1 MKRSHPAFS
10 FIVVAAL
17 VLGACSSGESS
28 NGDPTVPIPTAG
40 TSPTSTTPNSTPSSE
55 PATGSTTTS
64 TSSAT
69 SDAQTSTSTT
79 TNGPPT
85 TLIRPADLVTDPND
99 PNNLHTSLPEHQ
111 PIIDAYVAA
120 ISAEL
125 ITYSRWPL
133 DPTSSELMSAPI
145 SDAMRSRENSGL
157 VERTQLNQ
165 VLDISGGMTLR
176 PYVVENDDPTRAF
189 VWDCQIDATFW
200 KDKDTGAKAPP
211 DAWPNSGP
219 PGVEVG
225 ISAVMVLVEGE
236 WHLDD
241 GGLEPRACE

>member
-1 MKRSHPAFS
+1 MMRSRPAFS

-17 VLGACSSGESS
+17 VLGACSSGDSS

-40 TSPTSTTPNSTPSSE
+40 TSPNITTSTSTSSSD
-55 PATGSTTTS
+55 PPTGSTTTS
-64 TSSAT
+64 TSPAT
-69 SDAQTSTSTT
+69 SNAPTATATTTGGPTTTLVRPAEVGYANGQYLLNPTST
-79 TNGPPT
+79 
-85 TLIRPADLVTDPND
+85 
-99 PNNLHTSLPEHQ
+99 
-111 PIIDAYVAA
+111 
-120 ISAEL
+120 
-125 ITYSRWPL
+125 
-133 DPTSSELMSAPI
+133 ELMGAPI
-145 SDAMRSRENSGL
+145 SDEMRSRENSGL

-211 DAWPNSGP
+211 DAWPNNGP

-236 WHLDD
+236 WLLDD

>member
-1 MKRSHPAFS
+1 MMRSRPA

-17 VLGACSSGESS
+17 VLGACSSGDSS
-28 NGDPTVPIPTAG
+28 NGDLTVPIPTAG
-40 TSPTSTTPNSTPSSE
+40 TVSSTTGVPDSTLSTESSQGSTTSTGPPTSSAP
-55 PATGSTTTS
+55 TTTS
-64 TSSAT
+64 TS
-69 SDAQTSTSTT
+69 
-79 TNGPPT
+79 GPPT

-99 PNNLHTSLPEHQ
+99 PNNLHASLPEHQ

-133 DPTSSELMSAPI
+133 DPTSTELMGAPI

-211 DAWPNSGP
+211 DAWPNNGP

-236 WHLDD
+236 WLLDD

>member
-1 MKRSHPAFS
+1 MKRSHPAFT

-17 VLGACSSGESS
+17 ALGACSSGDSS
-28 NGDPTVPIPTAG
+28 NGDQTVPIPTAG
-40 TSPTSTTPNSTPSSE
+40 TSPTSITSTGAASSAS
-55 PATGSTTTS
+55 ATGSTTTS
-64 TSSAT
+64 TGSAT
-69 SDAQTSTSTT
+69 SDAPTSTSTT

-120 ISAEL
+120 INAEL

-133 DPTSSELMSAPI
+133 DPTSTELMGAPL
-145 SDAMRSRENSGL
+145 SVEMRSRENSGL
-157 VERTQLNQ
+157 VERTQLNH

-176 PYVVENDDPTRAF
+176 PYVVENDDATRAF

-200 KDKDTGAKAPP
+200 KDKDSGAKAPP
-211 DAWPNSGP
+211 DAWPNNGP

-236 WHLDD
+236 WLLDD

>member
-17 VLGACSSGESS
+17 VLGACSSGDSS
-28 NGDPTVPIPTAG
+28 NGDLTVPIPTDG
-40 TSPTSTTPNSTPSSE
+40 TTPASTTSSE

-69 SDAQTSTSTT
+69 SDAPTSTATT

-120 ISAEL
+120 INAEL

-133 DPTSSELMSAPI
+133 DPTSTELMGAPI
-145 SDAMRSRENSGL
+145 SDEMRSRENSGL

-200 KDKDTGAKAPP
+200 KDNDSGAKAPP
-211 DAWPNSGP
+211 DAWPNNGP

-225 ISAVMVLVEGE
+225 VSAVMVLVEGE
-236 WHLDD
+236 WLLDD

>member
-1 MKRSHPAFS
+1 MMRSRPAFP

-17 VLGACSSGESS
+17 VLGACSSGDSS

-40 TSPTSTTPNSTPSSE
+40 TSPNITTSTSTSSSD
-55 PATGSTTTS
+55 PPTGSTTTS
-64 TSSAT
+64 TSPAT
-69 SDAQTSTSTT
+69 SNAPTATATT
-79 TNGPPT
+79 TGGPT
-85 TLIRPADLVTDPND
+85 TTLVRPADLVTDPDD

-120 ISAEL
+120 INAEL
-125 ITYSRWPL
+125 ITYSQWPL
-133 DPTSSELMSAPI
+133 DPTSTELMGAPI
-145 SDAMRSRENSGL
+145 SDEMRSRENSGL

-200 KDKDTGAKAPP
+200 KDNDSGAKAPP
-211 DAWPNSGP
+211 DAWPNNGP

-225 ISAVMVLVEGE
+225 VSAVMVLVEGE
-236 WHLDD
+236 WLLDD